1 MPKVVRASLM
11 LAMFVIAP
19 IALAQDSEPPNDGR
33 YMIKFRDLAGA
44 AQTVAALGGRPVL
57 ELVPQSVIAAYLS
70 DQALQGLRNHPNVEY
85 IEIDPRRYPMAQ
97 TTPYGIKMVQADQVS
112 DSSAAGRKVCIIDSG
127 YSLGH
132 EDLDGDSSVS
142 GVNDSGTG
150 NWFVDNCGHGTHV
163 AGTVSAL
170 NNGVGV
176 VGVMPS
182 GNINLHIIKVFGD
195 DCSWTYSSD
204 LINALNKCRNASA
217 NVVSMSL
224 GCTGMFCRSSTE
236 ENAFNDAYSAGVL
249 SIAAAGNSGNTQVSY
264 PAGYASVVSVA
275 AVDSAKVVA
284 SFSQQNSDVELAAPG
299 VAVRSTV
306 PTGTGVDESLTVDA
320 VVYEAVGMQNSPN
333 GTGSGPLVDCG
344 RGTADCV
351 GATGAVCLIE
361 RGEIT
366 FDEKARNCQDGG
378 GVAAVIYN
386 NAAALFS
393 GTLGDSPTSSIPTV
407 GVSGTDGQVLKTKIG
422 TPASVTTATGGNY
435 AFFDGTSMATPHV
448 SGVAALVWSHVPTRS
463 NDEIRQAL
471 QATAEDLGA
480 AGRDNAYG
488 YGLVRAKAALDRLLG
503 GGGGCTPTESPE
515 TSCSDGVDNDCDG
528 VADGADTDCQTS
540 TGITLSATG
549 YKVKGLQKA
558 DLTWSGATSTNVDV
572 FRNGANIT
580 TTANDGF
587 HTDNIN
593 NRGGGSYTYKVCE
606 AGTTT
611 CSNEATISF

>member
-11 LAMFVIAP
+11 LAIFVIAP
-19 IALAQDSEPPNDGR
+19 IVVAQDAEPPNDGR
-33 YMIKFRDLAGA
+33 YMIQFRDLAGA
-44 AQTVAALGGRPVL
+44 AQTVIAHGGRPVL
-57 ELVPQSVIAAYLS
+57 ELVPQSVIAAYLPE
-70 DQALQGLRNHPNVEY
+70 QALQGLRNHPNVEY

-112 DSSAAGRKVCIIDSG
+112 DSNAAGRKVCIIDSG

-142 GVNDSGTG
+142 GTNDSGTG
-150 NWFVDNCGHGTHV
+150 NWFVDNCHHGTHV

-170 NNGVGV
+170 NNTVGV

-182 GNINLHIIKVFGD
+182 GNINVHIIKVFGD
-195 DCSWTYSSD
+195 DCSWTYSSN
-204 LINALNKCRNASA
+204 LVHALNQCRNASA

-224 GCTGMFCRSSTE
+224 GCTGMFCRSTTE

-275 AVDSAKVVA
+275 AIDSAKVVA

-320 VVYEAVGMQNSPN
+320 VTYEAVGMEGSPN
-333 GTGSGPLVDCG
+333 ATRTGPLVDCG
-344 RGTADCV
+344 IGTSACP
-351 GATGAVCLIE
+351 GGGGQVCLIQ
-361 RGEIT
+361 RGSIS
-366 FDEKARNCQDGG
+366 FAEKVQACEAGG
-378 GVAAVIYN
+378 GVGAVIYN
-386 NAAALFS
+386 NADALFS
-393 GTLGDSPTSSIPTV
+393 GTLGGTVTSIPSV
-407 GVSGTDGQVLKTKIG
+407 GISGVDGNFLKNNKLG
-422 TPASVTTATGGNY
+422 TSATVTTGPGNY

-463 NDEIRQAL
+463 NDQIRQAL

-488 YGLVRAKAALDRLLG
+488 YGLVRAKAALDLLLG
-503 GGGGCTPTESPE
+503 GGGGCTPTETPE
-515 TSCSDGVDNDCDG
+515 TSCSDGLDNDCDG
-528 VADGADTDCQTS
+528 AIDGADTDCQTS

-558 DLTWSGATSTNVDV
+558 DLSWSGATSTNVDV
-572 FRNGANIT
+572 FRNGAKIT

-611 CSNEATISF
+611 CSNEATITF